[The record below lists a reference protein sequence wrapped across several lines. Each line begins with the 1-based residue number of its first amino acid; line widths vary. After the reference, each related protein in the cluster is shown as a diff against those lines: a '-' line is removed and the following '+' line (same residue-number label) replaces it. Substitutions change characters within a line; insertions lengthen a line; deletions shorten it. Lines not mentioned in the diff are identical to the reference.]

1 VDPNCHCYD
10 PNKTFLLNPAAWSNP
25 AAGQFGATAAY
36 FSDYRTQRRPTE
48 NLNFG
53 RTWRVKERA
62 NFQLRFEVTNM
73 FNRAYWG
80 NPTSTSATA
89 TQTRVTSGPLA
100 GNTASGFGFMNT
112 ITPGFTGAL
121 VPRNGT
127 LVARFQF

>member
-1 VDPNCHCYD
+1 VWCTRPPAPTPEITPSRNCRSGLTKSPSLSPD
-10 PNKTFLLNPAAWSNP
+10 ARN
-25 AAGQFGATAAY
+25 GATAAY
-36 FSDYRTQRRPTE
+36 FSDYRTQRRPSE

-53 RTWRVKERA
+53 
-62 NFQLRFEVTNM
+62 
-73 FNRAYWG
+73 RAYWG
-80 NPTSTSATA
+80 NPTTSTSATA
-89 TQTRVTSGPLA
+89 AQTRVTSGPLA